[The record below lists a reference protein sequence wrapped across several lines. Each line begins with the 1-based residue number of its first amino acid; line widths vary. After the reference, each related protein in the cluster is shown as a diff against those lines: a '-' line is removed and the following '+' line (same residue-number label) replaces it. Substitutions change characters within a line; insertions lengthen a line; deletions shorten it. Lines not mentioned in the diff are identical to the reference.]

1 MNVGPPGAH
10 IGCPIGK
17 CFEVFFKGPI
27 GTCFM
32 AKFLNSTMT
41 HFHLWHSKSI
51 IHSWGSDPYTCLF
64 LKVDSMA
71 LNFNLQNQTIPQ
83 LEAQKALCDQRIHI
97 LENLV
102 GQLLPYRHLPTHQP
116 LWNQT
121 LQQLNTLRV
130 HRTAVIN
137 RLIALI

>member
-1 MNVGPPGAH
+1 MGPSGTH
-10 IGCPIGK
+10 IGRPIGK
-17 CFEVFFKGPI
+17 CFEVFLKRPI
-27 GTCFM
+27 ASTFM
-32 AKFLNSTMT
+32 AKFLNSTTTRFYLT
-41 HFHLWHSKSI
+41 HPKMM
-51 IHSWGSDPYTCLF
+51 IHSWGCDQFTCLF
-64 LKVDSMA
+64 LNLDSMA

-83 LEAQKALCDQRIHI
+83 LEAQKVLCDQRIHI
-97 LENLV
+97 LENLI

-121 LQQLNTLRV
+121 IQQLNTLRT

>member
-1 MNVGPPGAH
+1 
-10 IGCPIGK
+10 
-17 CFEVFFKGPI
+17 
-27 GTCFM
+27 M
-32 AKFLNSTMT
+32 AKFLNSTMM
-41 HFHLWHSKSI
+41 HFYLRHPKMM
-51 IHSWGSDPYTCLF
+51 IHSWGCDHFTCLF

-83 LEAQKALCDQRIHI
+83 LEAQKVLCDQRIHI
-97 LENLV
+97 LENLI

-116 LWNQT
+116 FWNQT